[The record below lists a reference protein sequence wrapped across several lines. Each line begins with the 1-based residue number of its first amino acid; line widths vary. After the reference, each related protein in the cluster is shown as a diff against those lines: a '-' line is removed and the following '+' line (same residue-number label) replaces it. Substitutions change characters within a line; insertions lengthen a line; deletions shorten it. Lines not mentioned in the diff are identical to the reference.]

1 MEGGTSDDSR
11 LSSADCGI
19 DTKKLPSDESK
30 GSSFELTDC
39 RGWSAAVDQALAAFF
54 SARSTN
60 HKSTG
65 LATNTLL

>member
-1 MEGGTSDDSR
+1 MEGGASNDSR
-11 LSSADCGI
+11 LSLADCDAG
-19 DTKKLPSDESK
+19 TKKLPSDESK
-30 GSSFELTDC
+30 GSSCGLTDR
-39 RGWSAAVDQALAAFF
+39 RGWTAAVDQALAAFF